1 MFACLV
7 LINLKSYEIN
17 NFINTHSKYILFLAI
32 VISSISVFFV
42 YLLVTSVPQVN
53 GYYNRGLVGLFIC
66 FSLILGFLNDIN
78 LKSKI
83 TNSFKQF
90 FIIIVVILNFNSF
103 SIQQGNHIKA
113 EIERKKLLNEIA
125 SFYESKKNKSSKF

>member
-1 MFACLV
+1 M
-7 LINLKSYEIN
+7 
-17 NFINTHSKYILFLAI
+17 
-32 VISSISVFFV
+32 

-78 LKSKI
+78 LKNKI
-83 TNSFKQF
+83 NNNFKRF
-90 FIIIVVILNFNSF
+90 FIIIFVILNFNSF

-113 EIERKKLLNEIA
+113 EVEREKLLNEIA
-125 SFYESKKNKSSKF
+125 NFYESNKK